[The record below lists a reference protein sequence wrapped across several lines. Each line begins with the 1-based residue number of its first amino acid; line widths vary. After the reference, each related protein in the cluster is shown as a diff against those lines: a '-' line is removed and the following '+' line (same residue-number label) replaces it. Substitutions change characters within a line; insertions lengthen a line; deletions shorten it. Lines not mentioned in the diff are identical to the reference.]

1 MPPPDLA
8 HVTGIAIVVGMM
20 LAGAVAGSL
29 GALLGIGGGVFLIP
43 LLNVG
48 LGVPLKTASGISLMT
63 VIATSNAVATNES
76 SRRFINARLGMLLQ
90 VAAVAGG
97 LFGALVVHRLA
108 VGTLYV
114 ILATVTAVIAGVMLT
129 RLDRRNVI
137 LDASAQTGA
146 LGGRYYEEES
156 GREVVYRVRRLP
168 AALGVSLGSG
178 IISGLLGIGG
188 GILQVP
194 ALNAWCGVPMRA
206 AAATTATLIGV
217 TALGSAPI
225 YYARG
230 QIIAPLA
237 AAAVLGVLAGSRVG
251 MWYAARANARALK
264 LLMAGVLGAV
274 AVIYFYRSVTA

>member
-1 MPPPDLA
+1 MSPLDPA
-8 HVTGIAIVVGMM
+8 QVSGITILVSM
-20 LAGAVAGSL
+20 LAGTIAGSL

-48 LGVPLKTASGISLMT
+48 LGLPLKTASGISLMT
-63 VIATSNAVATNES
+63 VIATSNAVATDAA
-76 SRRFINARLGMLLQ
+76 SRKFINARLGMFLQ

-97 LFGALVVHRLA
+97 LLGALLVQGLA
-108 VGTLYV
+108 VRVLYV
-114 ILATVTAVIAGVMLT
+114 IMATVTGVIACVMLT

-137 LDASAQTGA
+137 LDSSVDPGV
-146 LGGRYYEEES
+146 LGGRFYEDES

-168 AALGVSLGSG
+168 VALGVSLASG
-178 IISGLLGIGG
+178 VISGLLGIGG

-206 AAATTATLIGV
+206 AAATTAAMIGL

-230 QIIAPLA
+230 HIVASMA
-237 AAAVLGVLAGSRVG
+237 AAAVLGVLAGSRMS
-251 MWYAARANARALK
+251 MWYSARARARGLK
-264 LLMAGVLGAV
+264 LLMAVVLGAV
-274 AVIYFYRSVTA
+274 ALIYFYRSVAA